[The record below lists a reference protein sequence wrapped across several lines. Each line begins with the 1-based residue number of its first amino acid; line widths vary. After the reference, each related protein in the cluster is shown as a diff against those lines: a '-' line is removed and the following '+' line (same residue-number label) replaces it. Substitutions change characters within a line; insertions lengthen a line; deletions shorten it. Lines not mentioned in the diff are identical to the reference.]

1 MSSSFRRAAY
11 SQLSI
16 SKTSTK
22 IRFLSKVTVVL
33 PTCNLLVIILPNTCW
48 LLVNNFEQE
57 QWLVP
62 FGEHTVQSTPM
73 ASLEPSH
80 TSKMELLR
88 KKVNGFKYFREKAP
102 SWMYNQVLNM
112 SSSIRESLR
121 KCVSLMV
128 YFFFQSSSFKG
139 WKFYINLLV

>member
-33 PTCNLLVIILPNTCW
+33 PTANLLVIILPNTCW

-62 FGEHTVQSTPM
+62 FGEHTVQSTLM

-88 KKVNGFKYFREKAP
+88 KKVNGFKYLREKAP

-128 YFFFQSSSFKG
+128 YFFSQSSSFRG
-139 WKFYINLLV
+139 WKFYINLPV